1 MFTLAIDD
9 GIARLILDRPAARN
23 AIPIAGWDELA
34 GAVDEAVER
43 GARLLVLS
51 GADGSFCA
59 GADLGEFPETE
70 PGRLRLAM
78 RRGLGRLETAAIPTI
93 AAISGSCYGAGVALA
108 LACDIRLAGAEARFA
123 ITPAKM
129 GISFP
134 QEDVHALI
142 AAIGPGQAARVLYT
156 GAAIDSAEALR
167 IGLVD
172 ADLASLHDMI
182 EAIRGN
188 DPASLET
195 LKRGIALARSGVRS
209 DPAQDRIFDALLGS
223 EELGCR
229 LARRRKA

>member
-1 MFTLAIDD
+1 L
-9 GIARLILDRPAARN
+9 
-23 AIPIAGWDELA
+23 
-34 GAVDEAVER
+34 
-43 GARLLVLS
+43 
-51 GADGSFCA
+51 
-59 GADLGEFPETE
+59 
-70 PGRLRLAM
+70 
-78 RRGLGRLETAAIPTI
+78 
-93 AAISGSCYGAGVALA
+93 
-108 LACDIRLAGAEARFA
+108 
-123 ITPAKM
+123 
-129 GISFP
+129 
-134 QEDVHALI
+134 
-142 AAIGPGQAARVLYT
+142 LYT

-167 IGLVD
+167 IRLVD